1 MMPICIVAFDNQSSI
16 LMLREVV
23 CDMASDEYPLLY
35 KGNNSIGKGSSM
47 SDQSNQSEIE
57 SNILEFIKS
66 KHFSVTDN
74 FPRCVSRE
82 KEIIMENKASALI
95 DSILGTEKFVNLMNV
110 KCERNRVGDIYTL
123 KAPIKIP
130 MNYFFKDFTLFFD
143 KIAICEDD
151 NRIILNITDFQR
163 DCKVKCAKSYT
174 GYGIM
179 GQCPEHYGSPNMTEE
194 EKREIAVYLE
204 QNKFD
209 LINLENKE
217 LYKNSLFECC
227 QMIGACDTPEEV
239 LLSFDCDPSA
249 YGKFKLGSDH
259 SLRKSGSF
267 TNDDSDCKPAELKEL
282 INSLPHESEEST
294 VQQFLYRFVTGNQPQ
309 FVLNK
314 FFEKNYSGRFKHVYS
329 FKDESGHI
337 NQKVIKLFD
346 FHKQE
351 KLLIPCT
358 TWVKDFKPKIVC
370 VPLPKGQILYN
381 LDLFINPDI
390 KAVIL
395 TDSIEIAD
403 QNQINNQQI
412 VWTSFLPELS
422 SLDWSPLKELEKRQ
436 VPIYYLIT
444 NHSGRSL
451 ADAYVEAEKL
461 SSYLRDQQQL
471 ELKYIQVAV
480 DYHEELRKI
489 IWNLSDITTAK
500 NTPEVVKRDGSVK
513 IILHE
518 EFNKYYE
525 KSQTRIPEFWEK
537 QDQKPE
543 TPVEE
548 HPEDV
553 DASHEATDYIL
564 RPIIKS
570 KSLVMIYAE
579 PGFGKSKF
587 TLSLCASIISKN
599 KIFKHR
605 WWNPMHVPNEKYVR
619 KILYID
625 YRYDE
630 ATQKKLK
637 RDFVIPYLS
646 DDVSDKQQ
654 ALANLIIVDGKTL
667 NADPENISNHQKFLD
682 LLEKAKDQGT
692 KGHPV
697 DLIVFDSFN
706 GMVKDLE
713 LSTSWSNI
721 MPLFDQIKK
730 TGAAVLLTHHSD
742 AKGNIEGFKA
752 KKANCDVIINF
763 ALPDG
768 AQKASTLNEPRL
780 LKFIKFTEN
789 SIPTDKEEFQ
799 IKFDFDA
806 DLTNCDGKKAQVRK
820 QCWQSV
826 GADEVYAKK
835 EFLHLLEVYNGQD
848 YTPDAAANMLG
859 MSRSQMFKLKKI
871 YEEELGK
878 AQK

>member
-1 MMPICIVAFDNQSSI
+1 
-16 LMLREVV
+16 
-23 CDMASDEYPLLY
+23 MASDEYPLLY

-543 TPVEE
+543 TITDE
-548 HPEDV
+548 HGKDM
-553 DASHEATDYIL
+553 DGTHRAIDYIL
-564 RPIIKS
+564 RPFIRR
-570 KSLVMIYAE
+570 KSLVMIYADA
-579 PGFGKSKF
+579 GIGKSAF
-587 TLSLCASIISKN
+587 LFSLCASIVSEN

-605 WWNPMHVPNEKYVR
+605 WWTPMYVPKNKSGIKV
-619 KILYID
+619 LYID
-625 YRYDE
+625 YRYNQVRQ
-630 ATQKKLK
+630 QKREK
-637 RDFVIPYLS
+637 DFINTYLPS
-646 DDVSDKQQ
+646 NDPRSG
-654 ALANLIIVDGKTL
+654 NLIFIDGKTIE
-667 NADPENISNHQKFLD
+667 ADPQDISHHRKILELLD
-682 LLEKAKDQGT
+682 SKKNTGSPD
-692 KGHPV
+692 HPV
-697 DLIVFDSFN
+697 DLVVFDSYSEMTHEN
-706 GMVKDLE
+706 EVP
-713 LSTSWSNI
+713 SSWGKI
-721 MPLFDQIKK
+721 KPLFDSIKQAG
-730 TGAAVLLTHHSD
+730 TAVLLIHHANNDGDPRGYAVKKD
-742 AKGNIEGFKA
+742 A
-752 KKANCDVIINF
+752 CDVVIKLN
-763 ALPDG
+763 LSKG
-768 AQKASTLNEPRL
+768 TSTKAFTLEVPRVVE
-780 LKFIKFTEN
+780 FDKFTDN
-789 SIPTDKEEFQ
+789 SIPTDGTQFQ
-799 IKFDFDA
+799 IKYDFD
-806 DLTNCDGKKAQVRK
+806 DEDSTYSDGKKKQERK
-820 QCWQSV
+820 KCWQALDDK
-826 GADEVYAKK
+826 GIPADAVAANSE
-835 EFLHLLEVYNGQD
+835 LEVLIKEYKSEGFD
-848 YTPDAAANMLG
+848 RGEIANMLG
-859 MSRSQMFKLKKI
+859 QSRSKMFEDRKNVKSTKT
-871 YEEELGK
+871 
-878 AQK
+878 